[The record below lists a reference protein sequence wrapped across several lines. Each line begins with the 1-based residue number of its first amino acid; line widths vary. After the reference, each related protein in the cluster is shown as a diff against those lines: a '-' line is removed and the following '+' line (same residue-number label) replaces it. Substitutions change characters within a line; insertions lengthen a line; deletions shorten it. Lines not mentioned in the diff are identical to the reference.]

1 MMKEKGGT
9 APMKLKKAI
18 VMAIV
23 MLTLIT
29 FVRLYSP
36 LNEYVTLLK
45 NGERAASVPALYAFS
60 GTNSA
65 LMDTIRSEAEKK
77 RIAPVDA
84 RVDRVWKAIP
94 GYNGLEIDVD
104 KTYRLM
110 ENAPESEP
118 IRFVYRE
125 VEPKISLNDLGRV
138 PIYKGNSNKPMVALM
153 INVAWGNEYI
163 PSMLN
168 TLRKENVKATFF
180 FDGSW
185 LKKNTDVAKQ
195 IQAEGHE
202 ISNHA
207 YTHPKMSQLD
217 RRSAYNQI
225 AKTEALLKSTL
236 NVTNHWFAP
245 PSGDFN
251 QMTVDVAAE
260 QGLKTVLWT
269 LDTIDWTHPPA
280 YAIIRKV
287 RTRVE
292 PGSLIL
298 MHPTDSSSAA
308 LQGMITAIKQ
318 KGLML
323 GTVSETLS
331 PKRTSLV
338 EARP

>member
-1 MMKEKGGT
+1 MR
-9 APMKLKKAI
+9 LKKAI
-18 VMAIV
+18 VMALV
-23 MLTLIT
+23 MCALLLT
-29 FVRLYSP
+29 VRLNGP
-36 LNEYVTLLK
+36 LSEYV
-45 NGERAASVPALYAFS
+45 AAIKHGQRGSLAEAVFASS
-60 GTNSA
+60 GVNA
-65 LMDTIRSEAEKK
+65 KLMETIQAEAAKR

-84 RVDRVWKAIP
+84 IVDRVWKAIP
-94 GYNGLEIDVD
+94 GYNGLEVDVE

-110 ENAPESEP
+110 ENAPENEP
-118 IRFVYRE
+118 IRFVYKE
-125 VEPKISLNDLGRV
+125 VEPKVTLESLGRH
-138 PIYKGNSNKPMVALM
+138 PIYKGNPNKPMAALM
-153 INVAWGNEYI
+153 INVAWGNEFI
-163 PSMLN
+163 PSMLS

-207 YTHPKMSQLD
+207 YTHPNMSQLD

-225 AKTEALLKSTL
+225 AKTEALLQATL
-236 NVTNHWFAP
+236 KVKNHWFAP

-269 LDTIDWTHPPA
+269 LDTVDWMHPPA
-280 YAIIRKV
+280 SSIIRKV

-308 LQGMITAIKQ
+308 LAGIISAIKQ

-331 PKRTSLV
+331 SKRTSLV

>member
-1 MMKEKGGT
+1 
-9 APMKLKKAI
+9 MKLKKGI
-18 VMAIV
+18 F
-23 MLTLIT
+23 MLLTMCALLIA
-29 FVRLYSP
+29 VRLNGPLSAYVSAMKRGDAAVFASAPSEPSP
-36 LNEYVTLLK
+36 QGK
-45 NGERAASVPALYAFS
+45 ASLRE
-60 GTNSA
+60 
-65 LMDTIRSEAEKK
+65 TIQTEAERK

-94 GYNGLEIDVD
+94 GYNGLEVDVD

-110 ENAPESEP
+110 LHAPETQP

-125 VEPKISLNDLGRV
+125 VKPKVNLDDLGRV
-138 PIYKGNSNKPMVALM
+138 PIYKGNPNKPMVALM

-163 PSMLN
+163 PSMLQ
-168 TLRKENVKATFF
+168 TLKNENVKATFF

-185 LKKNTDVAKQ
+185 LKKNADAAKR
-195 IQAEGHE
+195 IQADGHE

-207 YTHPKMSQLD
+207 YTHPNMSQLD
-217 RRSAYNQI
+217 RNAAYNQI

-236 NVTNHWFAP
+236 NVNNRWFAP
-245 PSGDFN
+245 PSGDYN

-269 LDTIDWTHPPA
+269 LDTVDWKHPPA
-280 YAIIRKV
+280 YAIVQKIRA
-287 RTRVE
+287 RVE

-298 MHPTDSSSAA
+298 MHPTDSSSQA
-308 LQGMITAIKQ
+308 LEGMIKAIKG

-331 PKRTSLV
+331 SDRASLV
-338 EARP
+338 EAGP